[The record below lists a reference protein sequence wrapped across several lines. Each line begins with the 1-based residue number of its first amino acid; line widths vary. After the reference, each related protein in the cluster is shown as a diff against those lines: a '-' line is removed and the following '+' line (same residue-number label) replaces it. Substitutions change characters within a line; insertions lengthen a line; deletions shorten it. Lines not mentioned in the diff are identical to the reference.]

1 MSVNEPIITADE
13 DDDVAV
19 TVIGDAAALT
29 MGGTSD
35 GGEGKR
41 HVYQYAS

>member
-1 MSVNEPIITADE
+1 MNVYEPIVTADE
-13 DDDVAV
+13 DEMTV

-41 HVYQYAS
+41 HVYQYAG